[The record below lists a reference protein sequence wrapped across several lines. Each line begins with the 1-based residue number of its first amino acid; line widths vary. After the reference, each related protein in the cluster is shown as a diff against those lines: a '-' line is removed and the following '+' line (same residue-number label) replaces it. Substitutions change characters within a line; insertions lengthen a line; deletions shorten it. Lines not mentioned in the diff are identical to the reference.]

1 MDLAGRC
8 PGRAGPVRYVST
20 RGDCAPA
27 DAATALLEGLAPD
40 GGLYFPETIPPLAP
54 GAVER
59 FRSMDLPEVAAAMM
73 RPYLGDVGDLDA
85 IAASAL
91 DFDIPLVEVA
101 PGLHVLEL
109 FHGPTL
115 AFKDVGA
122 RVFARLLGALG
133 LGGDILTVLVATSGD
148 TGGAVAQAFH
158 GVPGTR
164 VVVLYPEGKVS
175 PLQERQFTTLGGNVT
190 AVAVRGVFDDCQRLA
205 KGAFGDRELRARVR
219 LTSANSISLGRLIPQ
234 TIYHAWAVSRLPS
247 ASPAPVLCVP
257 SGNFGNL
264 AAGLIARRMGVPIAR
279 FVAAT
284 NANDVVPEFL
294 RTGRLR
300 PRPSVATLSTAMD
313 VGDPSNLARI
323 EHLYGHDLD
332 ALRADVI
339 GSAHDDDSTRECIRT
354 VWTRH
359 GYLLDPHTAVGWLAL
374 EEVAAELPADAP
386 RILVSTAH
394 PAKFGETVEPVIGEK
409 IPLPE
414 PLAAGLARE
423 SRAERIGPH
432 LSELA
437 RVLGTGHPG

>member
-1 MDLAGRC
+1 
-8 PGRAGPVRYVST
+8 V
-20 RGDCAPA
+20 

-40 GGLYFPETIPPLAP
+40 GGLYFPESVPPLP
-54 GAVER
+54 RGALAD
-59 FRSMDLPEVAAAMM
+59 FRRATLPEVAAAMM
-73 RPYLGDVGDLDA
+73 RPYFGDVGDLDA
-85 IAASAL
+85 IAGAAL
-91 DFDIPLVEVA
+91 DFAVPLVEVA

-122 RVFARLLGALG
+122 RVFARLLGAIG
-133 LGGDILTVLVATSGD
+133 LGEEPLTILVATSGD

-205 KGAFGDRELRARVR
+205 KAAFGDRDLRARVR

-234 TIYHAWAVSRLPS
+234 TVYYAWAVSRLP
-247 ASPAPVLCVP
+247 AGSPAPVVCVP

-264 AAGLIARRMGVPIAR
+264 AAGLIARRMGVPIRR

-284 NANDVVPEFL
+284 NANDVVPEYL
-294 RTGRLR
+294 RTGELR
-300 PRPSVATLSTAMD
+300 PRASVATISNAMD
-313 VGDPSNLARI
+313 VGDPSNLDRI
-323 EHLYGHDLD
+323 EHLYGHDLE
-332 ALRADVI
+332 ALRGDVL
-339 GSAHDDDSTRECIRT
+339 GSAHDDDATRGCIRA
-354 VWTRH
+354 VHERH

-374 EEVAAELPADAP
+374 EAVAAGLPTAAP

-394 PAKFGETVEPVIGEK
+394 PAKFGEAVEPVIGRK

-414 PLAAGLARE
+414 ALAAGLARE
-423 SRAERIGPH
+423 SGAERIGPDPAA
-432 LSELA
+432 LA
-437 RVLGTGHPG
+437 RILEAAPAL